1 MEWEREAEF
10 TRKIEALWCLWKTKN
25 MNGKT
30 VAADKET
37 RVWVWGNFSIC
48 SKVVGL
54 LKLGL
59 SVLLTRLA

>member
-1 MEWEREAEF
+1 
-10 TRKIEALWCLWKTKN
+10 

-54 LKLGL
+54 LKLCL